1 MQRKVSDHCHRW
13 TRHRRYA
20 YERPAHRQVENR
32 KRLRKTQAARLQ
44 TTMELHALGESRGL
58 IQSGFL

>member
-1 MQRKVSDHCHRW
+1 MQRKVSNHCHRW

-20 YERPAHRQVENR
+20 CERPAHRQVENR
-32 KRLRKTQAARLQ
+32 RRLRKTQAARML
-44 TTMELHALGESRGL
+44 TAMEPHAPSESRGL